1 MQDTIIHLQ
10 ESFNK
15 SNDEIVRITHQN
27 MESSDKF
34 ERIIYDLNL
43 KIDYYE
49 VLINST
55 QSNYFKLNQFS
66 I

>member
-15 SNDEIVRITHQN
+15 SNEEIVLITHQN

-49 VLINST
+49 VFINST

>member
-15 SNDEIVRITHQN
+15 SNEEIVLITHQN

-34 ERIIYDLNL
+34 ERIMYDLNL